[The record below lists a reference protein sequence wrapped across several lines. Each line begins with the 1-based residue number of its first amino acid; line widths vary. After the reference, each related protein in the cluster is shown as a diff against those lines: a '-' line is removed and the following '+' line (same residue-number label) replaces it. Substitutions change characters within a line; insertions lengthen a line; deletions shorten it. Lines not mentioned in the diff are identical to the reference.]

1 MKVITVF
8 KTHFDIGYTKLAG
21 EIIKEYG
28 GSMLERAVAVC
39 EETQCRGE
47 TREYKWTMAAWP
59 LYKALQTADPDL
71 RTRAEKLMAC
81 VAVYHAYGIL
91 FGGRTYKGVAFLKG
105 TLRAL

>member
-71 RTRAEKLMAC
+71 RTRAEKLIARGQLLW
-81 VAVYHAYGIL
+81 HALPFTTHTEFCSEEELIRG
-91 FGGRTYKGVAFLKG
+91 
-105 TLRAL
+105 